1 MSDWIIFLFFCFVA
15 FVTQFHVRRPQP
27 TVTRASLLSQCN
39 KCCLS
44 VLLCVFMVFPL
55 NHLWIHVF
63 VSCVNPVVDFFVL
76 IRVLHADFK
85 SIQTGHAFQPTTF
98 ILLAPVLN
106 THLWVSVGS
115 RVFRQFLSAF
125 TAKCT
130 LKGRIHPKTH
140 LLTMMMMMMFDTW
153 QGQFFIP
160 SVIWWSV

>member
-1 MSDWIIFLFFCFVA
+1 MWGDHSRQLHELLFFHSVTNVAFLFCFV
-15 FVTQFHVRRPQP
+15 FLWCFLSTICGFMCLFHVL
-27 TVTRASLLSQCN
+27 T
-39 KCCLS
+39 
-44 VLLCVFMVFPL
+44 
-55 NHLWIHVF
+55 LWLI
-63 VSCVNPVVDFFVL
+63 FFVL
-76 IRVLHADFK
+76 IWVLHADFK

-140 LLTMMMMMMFDTW
+140 LLTMMMMMMMMFDTW